1 MKGGGTRSAV
11 KSEYEGMKG
20 KRDGRKRSEPK
31 YEGEKR
37 IRKKC

>member
-1 MKGGGTRSAV
+1 M

-20 KRDGRKRSEPK
+20 KRDGGKRREQK

-37 IRKKC
+37 SRKKC